1 MLKHDLAEFFE
12 DNLLSY
18 RKFNHVTEVYDDFI
32 QKNLIDIDK
41 VVLIEEKRIK
51 HNSPELFDSE
61 ISEAIKNP
69 DRLLRKFKK
78 STLHIDVA

>member
-1 MLKHDLAEFFE
+1 MLKNDSAEFFE

-18 RKFNHVTEVYDDFI
+18 RKFNHVTGVYDDFI

-51 HNSPELFDSE
+51 HNSPELSDSE
-61 ISEAIKNP
+61 ISEAIRNP

>member
-1 MLKHDLAEFFE
+1 MLKHDSAEFFE
-12 DNLLSY
+12 YNLLSY

-61 ISEAIKNP
+61 ISEAIRNP

>member
-1 MLKHDLAEFFE
+1 MLKHDSAEFFE

-51 HNSPELFDSE
+51 HNSPELLDSE
-61 ISEAIKNP
+61 ISEAIRNP

>member
-1 MLKHDLAEFFE
+1 MLKHDSAEFFE

-61 ISEAIKNP
+61 ISEAIINP
-69 DRLLRKFKK
+69 DRLLRKFKE

>member
-1 MLKHDLAEFFE
+1 MFQHDSAEFFE

-41 VVLIEEKRIK
+41 VVPIEERRIK

-61 ISEAIKNP
+61 VSEAIRNP

-78 STLHIDVA
+78 SALHIDVA